1 MNVKSPR
8 FTALELLNRMNEQAY
23 SNLALNAALEKS
35 GFSDRDKGFVS
46 RLFYGVLE
54 RKLTLEYV
62 VSLYSNRP
70 LQKLDGT
77 ILNIL
82 ELGLYQ
88 ILYMDSVTD
97 SAAVNESVILVK
109 QCGKSSAAGFVNAVL
124 RNFIRDGKKISYP
137 ENKTERLGIEYSCG
151 AELVKKLCADYSCE
165 QAEDLLK
172 ASVTPHKTF
181 LRVNNLKITTDG
193 LVKEFEKLGI
203 AVKVCDITDNCL
215 IGESL
220 GSIENCELFR
230 NGLFHVQDLSSQL
243 CCKALDPKAGET
255 VIDVCSAPGGKA
267 FTITE
272 IMGDSGRVIACDL
285 HSNRVELIKNG
296 AERLGLSA
304 IEALQNDSK
313 VFNDT
318 FPLADKVLCDVPCS
332 GFGVIRSK
340 PELKYTNLKSVERL
354 PQVQYEILCTASR
367 YLKTGGELV
376 YSTCTLNRDENDRVI
391 DRFIDEHGGD
401 FEPVNILTEYGSVSE
416 GYKATIFPKDFG
428 CEGFFISKIRKVG
441 AK

>member
-1 MNVKSPR
+1 MSAKSPR
-8 FTALELLNRMNEQAY
+8 FTALELLNRMDERAY

-35 GFSDRDKGFVS
+35 GFSDRDRSFTA

-62 VSLYSNRP
+62 VSLYSSRP
-70 LQKLDGT
+70 LKKLDRSVR
-77 ILNIL
+77 NIL
-82 ELGLYQ
+82 EMGLYQ

-97 SAAVNESVILVK
+97 SAAVNESVILAK
-109 QCGKSSAAGFVNAVL
+109 QCGQTGAAGFVNAVL

-151 AELVKKLCADYSCE
+151 AELVKKLCADYSFE

-181 LRVNNLKITTDG
+181 LRVNNLKITSDG
-193 LVKEFEKLGI
+193 LAKEFEKLG
-203 AVKVCDITDNCL
+203 VDVNTCCITDNCL
-215 IGESL
+215 TSESV
-220 GSIENCELFR
+220 GSIEGCELFKR
-230 NGLFHVQDLSSQL
+230 GFFHVQDLSSQL
-243 CCKALDPKAGET
+243 CCKALDPRSGET
-255 VIDVCSAPGGKA
+255 VIDVCAAPGGKT

-272 IMGDSGRVIACDL
+272 MMGDVGRVIACDL
-285 HSNRVELIKNG
+285 HSNRVRLIKNG

-304 IEALQNDSK
+304 IEAVVNDAK
-313 VFNDT
+313 IFNDG
-318 FPLADKVLCDVPCS
+318 FPAADKVLCDVPCS

-340 PELKYTNLKSVERL
+340 PELKYSDLKSAEKL

-376 YSTCTLNRDENDRVI
+376 YSTCTLNRDENDGVI
-391 DRFIDEHGGD
+391 DRFLREHGN
-401 FEPVNILTEYGSVSE
+401 FEPVNVLEEYGSVSQ
-416 GYKATIFPKDFG
+416 GYKAAIFPKDFG
-428 CEGFFISKIRKVG
+428 CEGFFISKVRKVG
-441 AK
+441 S